1 MDGRELTG
9 ETRMEIGTARRKKW
23 KKGKREERK
32 KKKEVEKEKDG
43 VKQRGKVDG

>member
-23 KKGKREERK
+23 KKGNERRERK
-32 KKKEVEKEKDG
+32 KEAEKEKNG

>member
-9 ETRMEIGTARRKKW
+9 ETRIEIGTARRKKW
-23 KKGKREERK
+23 KKGKRGEKEK
-32 KKKEVEKEKDG
+32 KVEKEKDG

>member
-23 KKGKREERK
+23 KKGKR
-32 KKKEVEKEKDG
+32 VEKEK
-43 VKQRGKVDG
+43 RGGEGEGWGKTKREG